1 MIESKTNELPPVIN
15 AVEAPQ
21 HGRKLLVGKISAR
34 DLARLYEKGVISVD
48 VFSSSNPDG
57 YQRALQKTR
66 SRRFGRFVGDG
77 NKGIS
82 PTAILLYVRE
92 PDRFPNPIKPG
103 IYELP
108 SEADEHGP
116 LLWLADG
123 QHRTDG
129 LSEALKEGWLL
140 PDSEYEIPVSI
151 LFWDSKGSPSDPRLE
166 EASQFYTINQ
176 EQKRMR
182 TDLAH
187 EYIFKK
193 NQEDVGPIGDSTP
206 IEKMKKREYIPYEIS
221 ISRTLT
227 RDPSSP
233 WYGLIAL
240 PNTGEGAVSEG
251 SFTDS
256 LLPVIEYAATAGL
269 TVGQVI
275 QLLKNFWSAVFS
287 NCPEAKSKPEEYV
300 LLKTP
305 GIYSLH
311 IFLPT
316 LLIRRPNL
324 GKLPSADQFRAV
336 LSTVGDKFTDSYW
349 NSKEGGAAQFGTSR
363 KSFQELAN
371 DIISELEE

>member
-15 AVEAPQ
+15 AVEAHQ

-66 SRRFGRFVGDG
+66 SRRFGRFVGDR

-92 PDRFPNPIKPG
+92 PDRFPSPIKPG

-140 PDSEYEIPVSI
+140 PDSQYDIPVSI
-151 LFWDSKGSPSDPRLE
+151 LFWDSKKGPSDPRLE

-193 NQEDVGPIGDSTP
+193 NQKDVGPIGDSTP
-206 IEKMKKREYIPYEIS
+206 IEKKKKREYIPYEIS

-227 RDPSSP
+227 NDPSSP
-233 WYGLIAL
+233 LYGLIAL

-287 NCPEAKSKPEEYV
+287 NCPNAKSEPEKYV

-336 LSTVGDKFTDSYW
+336 LSTLGDKFTDRYW
-349 NSKEGGAAQFGTSR
+349 DSKTGEAAQFGTSR

>member
-15 AVEAPQ
+15 AVEAHQ

-151 LFWDSKGSPSDPRLE
+151 LFWDSKRGPSDPRLE

-206 IEKMKKREYIPYEIS
+206 IEKKKKREYIPYEIS

-287 NCPEAKSKPEEYV
+287 NCPDAKSKPEEYV

-336 LSTVGDKFTDSYW
+336 LSTVGDKFTDEYW
-349 NSKEGGAAQFGTSR
+349 NSKNGGAAQFGTSR

>member
-1 MIESKTNELPPVIN
+1 MEESKTKELPPIIN
-15 AVEAPQ
+15 AVEAHQ

-34 DLARLYEKGVISVD
+34 DLARLYEKRILSVD

-57 YQRALQKTR
+57 YQRTLQKTR
-66 SRRFGRFVGDG
+66 SRKFGRFVSDR

-82 PTAILLYVRE
+82 PTAILLYVRD
-92 PDRFPNPIKPG
+92 PDRFPNSTKSG

-108 SEADEHGP
+108 SEVDDHGP

-129 LSEALKEGWLL
+129 LSEALKEGWLP
-140 PDSEYEIPVSI
+140 PDAEYEIPVSI
-151 LFWDSKGSPSDPRLE
+151 LFWDSKKAPADPRLE

-187 EYIFKK
+187 QYIFKK
-193 NQEDVGPIGDSTP
+193 NQEAVGPIGDFTP
-206 IEKMKKREYIPYEIS
+206 IEKKRKHDYVPYEIY
-221 ISRTLT
+221 ISRAL
-227 RDPSSP
+227 RDDPSSP
-233 WYGLIAL
+233 WYSLIAL
-240 PNTGEGAVSEG
+240 PNTSEGAVTEL

-256 LLPVIEYAATAGL
+256 LQPIMDYAATAGL

-287 NCPEAKSKPEEYV
+287 NCPNAKSEPEKYV
-300 LLKTP
+300 LLKTS

-316 LLIRRPNL
+316 LLIRKPNL
-324 GKLPSADQFRAV
+324 GKLPSADQFRTV
-336 LSTVGDKFTDSYW
+336 LSTIGDKFTDGYW
-349 NSKEGGAAQFGTSR
+349 DSKTGEAAQFGTSR